1 MISTMSD
8 LAMILCEKEGK
19 KKQVNIAQ
27 MHEVLACLSDVM
39 ICDPNAILVL
49 LKAGKRRQ
57 E

>member
-27 MHEVLACLSDVM
+27 MQEVLACLSDVM
-39 ICDPNAILVL
+39 IRDPNAILVL